1 MKIFPCI
8 VLLWCIGGAT
18 ARAQNHARYSDIKRT
33 WRDERLEH
41 QALDAAN
48 RFAATMRCPEQFLRA
63 KIVSEGWE
71 IVGDEPGMVAGRY
84 IHMEL
89 YGETKDDRCGV
100 AHCIF
105 RQRKL
110 ADNTYSP
117 RLKIVELGE
126 FYVLECE

>member
-1 MKIFPCI
+1 MKILPCI
-8 VLLWCIGGAT
+8 VLLVCLNSTT
-18 ARAQNHARYSDIKRT
+18 AVAQNHARYGDIKRT

-41 QALDAAN
+41 QALDEAN

-71 IVGDEPGMVAGRY
+71 IVSDEPGTVPGRY

-89 YGETKDDRCGV
+89 YGETNDDRCGV

-105 RQRKL
+105 RQRRL